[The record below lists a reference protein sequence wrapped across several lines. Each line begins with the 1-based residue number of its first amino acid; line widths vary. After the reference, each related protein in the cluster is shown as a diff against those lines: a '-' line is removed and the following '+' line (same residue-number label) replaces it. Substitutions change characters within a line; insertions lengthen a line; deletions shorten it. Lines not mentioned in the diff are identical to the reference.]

1 LANNATEIN
10 VRAVD
15 KTLIAIVA
23 GCCRVEEERELPLFE
38 VLVAVADELE
48 VAELV
53 AVADELEVAEEVGV
67 EEADGAGAVNIS
79 AEYFES
85 PPAV

>member
-1 LANNATEIN
+1 
-10 VRAVD
+10 
-15 KTLIAIVA
+15 
-23 GCCRVEEERELPLFE
+23 

-53 AVADELEVAEEVGV
+53 AVADELDVAEEVGV
-67 EEADGAGAVNIS
+67 EEADGAGAVNTS

>member
-1 LANNATEIN
+1 M
-10 VRAVD
+10 
-15 KTLIAIVA
+15 IVA
-23 GCCRVEEERELPLFE
+23 GSGKVEVERELPLFE
-38 VLVAVADELE
+38 ELVAVAVELE
-48 VAELV
+48 VTELV

-85 PPAV
+85 PPTV

>member
-1 LANNATEIN
+1 M
-10 VRAVD
+10 
-15 KTLIAIVA
+15 
-23 GCCRVEEERELPLFE
+23 
-38 VLVAVADELE
+38 LVAVADELE